1 MLIERWRAAHPRAA
15 TVYPDAAAMIRDLRE
30 AGVRVAVVTDNPA
43 ASQRQKLAR
52 LPFAS
57 SFDAVVLTDELGAP
71 KPDPRGYLAAAGQL
85 GLAPREMIAVGD
97 SPWRDGLGA
106 LAAGYAGAVIAPR
119 RGGMCNATAARFAGA
134 RAEAAARVQWV
145 DDLRAVPRMLGLP
158 MRGLS

>member
-1 MLIERWRAAHPRAA
+1 
-15 TVYPDAAAMIRDLRE
+15 MIRDLRE

-57 SFDAVVLTDELGAP
+57 SLDAVVLTDELGAS

-119 RGGMCNATAARFAGA
+119 RGGMCNATAARFTGA

-158 MRGLS
+158 LRGLL